1 MNFKNLLKGKTMKT
15 AFTIFFALIV
25 SASAFAVGGSYDA
38 TGAVKTQNKKF
49 TSVVNSASATLTV
62 GEAVCADLTADDGI
76 AVDYCTATGLPLGLI
91 VTSSCPVGARCLL
104 QTEGVFEAA
113 VLDVTQGNAVA
124 GDLAYAHTDGSVFG
138 DTTPADGIS
147 AFGVF
152 LDSASAS
159 GTIQVLIK

>member
-1 MNFKNLLKGKTMKT
+1 MKML
-15 AFTIFFALIV
+15 ISLFFALVV

-38 TGAVKTQNKKF
+38 TGAVKSQNKEF
-49 TSVVNSASATLTV
+49 VAVVNSAPATLTV

-76 AVDYCTATGLPLGLI
+76 AVDYCTATGLPLGI
-91 VTSSCPVGARCLL
+91 VVDESCAVGARCKL
-104 QTEGVFEAA
+104 QTKGVFETA

-124 GDLAYAHTDGSVFG
+124 GDLAYAHTDGSLFG
-138 DTTPADGIS
+138 DTTPADGIT
-147 AFGVF
+147 AIGAF